1 MPVADS
7 PHLSLLE
14 TGEVPTRL
22 ARAARSVRA
31 DKVVVNIHVVKLVGL
46 DGRGDNVGH
55 SVGAEPNPT
64 DLSRVPE
71 LLHDVPPAL
80 LEYVVQRDLLVN
92 AVEREQVDVA
102 DRAIDLHLA
111 EGLLHRLLE
120 VAGLFRRDLGLDDNI
135 LTLDLPRGNQR
146 SEGVAELDLRRAV
159 AQRRLEV
166 VDAQLKRAADGGDKV
181 VLARGVDATDVGRH
195 RLGLA
200 PPGLL
205 NAHAAARYDR
215 HLELGPA
222 EANLGALVPRLW
234 QRRVRRHALM
244 DIARKVGAWRAGR
257 LLALVLVDH
266 LPRDL
271 GLFIR
276 RERRSA
282 GTHG

>member
-120 VAGLFRRDLGLDDNI
+120 VAGLFRRDLGL
-135 LTLDLPRGNQR
+135 
-146 SEGVAELDLRRAV
+146 
-159 AQRRLEV
+159 EV